1 MKILQSIINWIFGK
15 SKSSIIIPDASII
28 EQLESEHYV
37 CEIHF
42 QLTDS
47 NDIDI
52 SFKHNNV
59 SEYSVEQIS
68 LLAENCA
75 NLVVLV
81 NNGLLKKELIGAIKQ
96 LKKANMNNDKT
107 TLFLDNVLFFN
118 GLLQEELK
126 SIKKESGPLVRPS
139 SVFKSV

>member
-1 MKILQSIINWIFGK
+1 MKIFKSIINWIFGK
-15 SKSSIIIPDASII
+15 TKSSIIIPDISMI
-28 EQLESEHYV
+28 EQLEAEQYV
-37 CEIHF
+37 CEILF
-42 QLTDS
+42 QLTKS

-52 SFKHNNV
+52 SFKHNGV
-59 SEYSVEQIS
+59 SDHSVEQIS

-75 NLVVLV
+75 NLVVLI
-81 NNGLLKKELIGAIKQ
+81 NNGLLKKELIGSIKQ

-139 SVFKSV
+139 SVFKSM

>member
-1 MKILQSIINWIFGK
+1 MKIFKKIINWIFGQ
-15 SKSSIIIPDASII
+15 SKSSIIIPDASLI
-28 EQLESEHYV
+28 EQLKTEQYV
-37 CEIHF
+37 CEINF
-42 QLTDS
+42 QLTES

-75 NLVVLV
+75 NLVVLI
-81 NNGLLKKELIGAIKQ
+81 NNGLLKKELIGSIKQ

-107 TLFLDNVLFFN
+107 TLFLDNILFFN

-126 SIKKESGPLVRPS
+126 SIKKENGPLIKPS
-139 SVFKSV
+139 SVFK

>member
-1 MKILQSIINWIFGK
+1 MKIFKSIIDWILGK
-15 SKSSIIIPDASII
+15 TNSSIIIPDISII
-28 EQLESEHYV
+28 EQLEAEQYV
-37 CEIHF
+37 CEILF
-42 QLTDS
+42 QLTKS

-59 SEYSVEQIS
+59 SDHSVEQIS

-75 NLVVLV
+75 NLVVLI
-81 NNGLLKKELIGAIKQ
+81 NNGLLKKELMGSIKQ

-139 SVFKSV
+139 SVFKSM

>member
-1 MKILQSIINWIFGK
+1 MKIFESIINWMLGRTK
-15 SKSSIIIPDASII
+15 TSIIIPDSSMI
-28 EQLESEHYV
+28 EHLETEQYV

-42 QLTDS
+42 QLTKS
-47 NDIDI
+47 NDMDI
-52 SFKHNNV
+52 SFKHNSV
-59 SEYSVEQIS
+59 SDHSVEQIS

-75 NLVVLV
+75 NLVVLI
-81 NNGLLKKELIGAIKQ
+81 NNGLLKKELIGSIKQ

-139 SVFKSV
+139 SVFKSM